1 MNDITSK
8 GIEAQERIEAVSV
21 AKPKWE
27 KPEIV
32 DFQPITVARGLGGNP
47 GDGGANL
54 T

>member
-1 MNDITSK
+1 MKDITSTK
-8 GIEAQERIEAVSV
+8 IEADRVEVASV

-32 DFQPITVARGLGGNP
+32 DFKPITVARGGGGPNP
-47 GDGGANL
+47 GDGVSNL

>member
-8 GIEAQERIEAVSV
+8 GIELQENIQTASA

-32 DFQPITVARGLGGNP
+32 DFQPITVARGAGGNP
-47 GDGGANL
+47 GDNGSNL

>member
-8 GIEAQERIEAVSV
+8 GIETQESIEAVSV

-32 DFQPITVARGLGGNP
+32 DFQPITVARGAGGNP
-47 GDGGANL
+47 GDLGSNL